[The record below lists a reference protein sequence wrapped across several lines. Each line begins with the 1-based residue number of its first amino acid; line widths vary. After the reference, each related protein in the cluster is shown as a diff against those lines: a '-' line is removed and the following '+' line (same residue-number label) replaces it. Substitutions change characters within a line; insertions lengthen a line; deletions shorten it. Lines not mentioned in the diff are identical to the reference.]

1 MVACP
6 VPISVPNKDYY
17 RFLVT
22 SYLGKYGEYWDER
35 RRRENQNETGL
46 DGLPKSGTYPRM
58 PTLGTRLL
66 VHSGIVMEML
76 QQFDI
81 RGMKHD
87 DTGPFF
93 ELEK

>member
-6 VPISVPNKDYY
+6 VPISVPEKDYY
-17 RFLVT
+17 RILVT

>member
-1 MVACP
+1 M
-6 VPISVPNKDYY
+6 PISVPEKTL
-17 RFLVT
+17 LVT
-22 SYLGKYGEYWDER
+22 SYLSKIGKKGEYWDER

-81 RGMKHD
+81 RGMKQD